1 MPDIQNLRAFR
12 LSPGARGKPAW
23 IIQLWWIV
31 QSVLFRTSP
40 QFLFGWRR
48 FLLRAFGAQIGARV
62 LIRPSVRVTC
72 PWKLRI
78 GDDVWIGDGVELYTL
93 DCITL
98 GSNVVV
104 SQRSYLCTGT
114 HDYQA
119 PTFDQITAPIVIEP
133 EAWIAADVFIGPGVT
148 IGQGAVAGVRSLVL
162 KNIPKMMI
170 AEGQPAKV
178 VRPRLGAESKARTHF
193 NCELSVADWKDVD

>member
-1 MPDIQNLRAFR
+1 MPDIQNLGAFR
-12 LSPGARGKPAW
+12 LLAGARGKPGW
-23 IIQLWWIV
+23 IVQLWWVV
-31 QSVLFRTSP
+31 QSVLFRPSP

-48 FLLRAFGAQIGARV
+48 FLLKAFGAQIGARV
-62 LIRPSVRVTC
+62 LIRPSVRITY

-93 DCITL
+93 DFITL

-119 PTFDQITAPIVIEP
+119 PAFDQITAPIVIES
-133 EAWIAADVFIGPGVT
+133 EVWIAADVFIGPGVT
-148 IGQGAVAGVRSLVL
+148 VGQGAVAGVRSLVL
-162 KNIPKMMI
+162 RDIPKMMI
-170 AEGQPAKV
+170 AMGQPAKV
-178 VRPRLGAESKARTHF
+178 VRPRLSPKSNVRTQT
-193 NCELSVADWKDVD
+193 